1 MSGDGPARAG
11 SRPRAHRPPPT
22 WVNRGVLWR
31 RPDRRALIATATV
44 VAALLPISLIAAVSA
59 FAGDPA
65 RPGNAAGPAIV
76 GFSPQQGPIGGG
88 TVVQIS
94 GGGFEKITGVA
105 FGTHPAASFEVRSEN
120 VITAVAPAVE
130 RGLNTRLHVESGS
143 GTATSNR
150 DFTFIG
156 CHVPRVKDDRVARA
170 RRVLL
175 AAGCRAG
182 RVTRVRTAT
191 RPLRV
196 IAENPHPGQ
205 WLEPGTRIDLRVR

>member
-1 MSGDGPARAG
+1 M
-11 SRPRAHRPPPT
+11 
-22 WVNRGVLWR
+22 
-31 RPDRRALIATATV
+31 

-59 FAGDPA
+59 FAGDSA
-65 RPGNAAGPAIV
+65 RPGNTAGPAIV
-76 GFSPQQGPIGGG
+76 GFSPQEGPIGGG

-94 GGGFEKITGVA
+94 GGGFENITGVS
-105 FGTHPAASFEVRSEN
+105 FGTHPAASFKVRSPN

-130 RGLNTRLHVESGS
+130 RGLNTRLHVEAGS

-156 CHVPRVKDDRVARA
+156 CHVPRVQDDRVARA
-170 RRVLL
+170 RKVLL

-182 RVTRVRTAT
+182 RVTRVRTA
-191 RPLRV
+191 RKPLRV
-196 IAENPHPGQ
+196 IAESPHPGQ